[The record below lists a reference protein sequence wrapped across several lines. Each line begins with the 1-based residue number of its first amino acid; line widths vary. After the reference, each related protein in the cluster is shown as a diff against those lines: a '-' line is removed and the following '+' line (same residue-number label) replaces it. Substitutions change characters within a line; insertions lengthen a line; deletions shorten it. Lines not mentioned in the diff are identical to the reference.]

1 MNSET
6 ALKEIEAAT
15 SDLQVFAA
23 LNALF
28 GIEYAKVFI
37 EALAKVEKLAIS
49 KTQGRRK

>member
-6 ALKEIEAAT
+6 AIKEIEEAT

-28 GIEYAKVFI
+28 GSEYARVSI
-37 EALAKVEKLAIS
+37 AALAKV
-49 KTQGRRK
+49 QGGRK